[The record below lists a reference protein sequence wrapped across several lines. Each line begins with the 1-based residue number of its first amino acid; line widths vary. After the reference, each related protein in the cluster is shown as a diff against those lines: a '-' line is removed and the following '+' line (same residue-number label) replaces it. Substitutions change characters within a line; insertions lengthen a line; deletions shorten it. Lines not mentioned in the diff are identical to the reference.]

1 MIQEVVS
8 KVANHTQHLRSLQQ
22 KAEEGTNRVANLE
35 AALMVCK
42 EELTMYIDQLEESK
56 DRHEY
61 EMDRKNKEVRQSVI
75 TYPKAIFENCLQCR
89 ISERSFLD
97 MRPRVYTRLHLIS
110 ENVFRI

>member
-56 DRHEY
+56 DRYEY
-61 EMDRKNKEVRQSVI
+61 EMDRKNKEVRSILLRLLKSARHDPQHHP
-75 TYPKAIFENCLQCR
+75 PK
-89 ISERSFLD
+89 
-97 MRPRVYTRLHLIS
+97 
-110 ENVFRI
+110 VFSNPL